1 MSEKMKKKKWF
12 RIATFVALILC
23 VVFVI
28 YVVVHFIC
36 SETTM
41 GPFLRGEKKGKW
53 FVTEEDGYTI
63 TAKRFKL
70 FRFYGEVHVEKTG
83 SNRVVLGTDQKPTC
97 CLFAWRFMSSTD
109 YGLMITTVPEGQGI
123 VAYLIRLSEEGEYIS
138 EGILSIEEE
147 TFVKSFLEENKQDV
161 LALIRK
167 YKAIGG

>member
-1 MSEKMKKKKWF
+1 MSGKMKRKKWF
-12 RIATFVALILC
+12 RIATYVALILC
-23 VVFVI
+23 AVFVI
-28 YVVVHFIC
+28 YVIVHFIC